1 MKRFYVTNS
10 DNYTYKFY
18 YKSLEECKRRN
29 PNCKV
34 EECFDFE
41 YLNTIELMNNKSDF
55 IGLDN
60 KGRKVYKF
68 ITNTFNLYYKILE
81 DDGLLLD
88 CAYYQLWEHSRFTNP
103 ISWTVC
109 DINDLYDRFFNIDPL
124 IFRLHSYRIYG
135 QPKLAKPKEL
145 NKISSCF
152 SVDFIPNKCK
162 CQCFIKDNDLWIKH
176 RDWFSQDMKES
187 PEDFGTPLEYRSN
200 KYLEKGKKNKFI
212 YPDAWGSIVCR
223 NEAWISF
230 ENIIPQADIYKNETL
245 LGRELLKVFSKFHK
259 VSDLYFEDSDW
270 KFFFDR
276 VARELLK
283 YLEINK

>member
-88 CAYYQLWEHSRFTNP
+88 WAYYQLWEHSRFTNP
-103 ISWTVC
+103 IPWIVC

-200 KYLEKGKKNKFI
+200 KYLEKGKKNKFV

-270 KFFFDR
+270 NFFFDR